1 MDYEM
6 NVTFTKS
13 LTLEEVS
20 KAITSLPMNEALK
33 WDGIHIIF
41 FYKNTEAT
49 TLDLLKAFEK
59 ILDPG
64 KMLVNLTTWM
74 VILIPKKDDTFLI
87 GNLCQGCDYFV
98 G

>member
-6 NVTFTKS
+6 NVIFTKS

-20 KAITSLPMNEALK
+20 KAITSLPMNEALR

-41 FYKNTEAT
+41 FQESMEAT

-59 ILDPG
+59 ILDCG
-64 KMLVNLTTWM
+64 KMLINLTTWM
-74 VILIPKKDDTFLI
+74 VILILKKGDTFLI
-87 GNLCQGCDYFV
+87 GNLRQRCDYLV